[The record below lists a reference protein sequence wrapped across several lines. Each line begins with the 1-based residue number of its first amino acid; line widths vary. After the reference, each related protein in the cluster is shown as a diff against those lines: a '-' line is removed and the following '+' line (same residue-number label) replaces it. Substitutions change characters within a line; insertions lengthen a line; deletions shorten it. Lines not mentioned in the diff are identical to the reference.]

1 MKTRLC
7 IIAPLLLF
15 VAIQAFAQSN
25 PNEYRNL
32 AAMHLWMN
40 NCDKA
45 QKCYNI
51 YKELAGVSSEKMDV
65 LIAQQCQGKHMSNY
79 VISYDWTSLM
89 DYIQS
94 SELSDGELLVRVLSM
109 YTDPE
114 ERAVQLGKCASVY
127 ESLARS
133 LNGGGWYESILVQ
146 KKL

>member
-1 MKTRLC
+1 MKTKLC

-15 VAIQAFAQSN
+15 FAIQVFAQSN

-40 NCDKA
+40 NCEKA

-51 YKELAGVSSEKMDV
+51 YKELSGSSSEKMDV
-65 LIAQQCQGKHMSNY
+65 LIAEQCQGKTMNSY
-79 VISYDWTSLM
+79 FISYDWNMLM
-89 DYIQS
+89 NYIQS
-94 SELSDGELLVRVLSM
+94 SELADGELLARVLSL
-109 YTDPE
+109 YSDPN
-114 ERAVQLGKCASVY
+114 ERVAQLKKCANVY

-133 LNGGGWYESILVQ
+133 LNGGGWYESISVQ